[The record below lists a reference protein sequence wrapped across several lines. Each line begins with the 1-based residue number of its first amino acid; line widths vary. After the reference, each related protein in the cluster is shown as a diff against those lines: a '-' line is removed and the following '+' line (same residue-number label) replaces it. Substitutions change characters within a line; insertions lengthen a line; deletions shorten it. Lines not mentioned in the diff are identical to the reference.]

1 MLLAV
6 CGTSLAL
13 SAAAVLGLGEG
24 VSTAGKRD
32 LITSKDIAK
41 NTITSADVRKGALRA
56 SDLDIYVSQ
65 STIVNNPGHGAGG
78 TATALCHTGDQVL
91 GGGGAWLGG
100 GPGLDTDQSVPQH
113 VSSGWDWVFSGNDYG
128 DRSNMLAVAICMKN

>member
-13 SAAAVLGLGEG
+13 SAAALLGLGEG

-41 NTITSADVRKGALRA
+41 NTITSADVRKGALKA
-56 SDLDIYVSQ
+56 SDLDIYISP
-65 STIVNNPGHGAGG
+65 SAIVTNQGHGAGG
-78 TATALCHTGDQVL
+78 TTTAICHPGDRIL
-91 GGGGAWLGG
+91 GGGTGWLGG
-100 GPGLDTDQSVPQH
+100 GPGLDTEESLPQLT
-113 VSSGWDWVFSGNDYG
+113 SAGWAWVFSGNDAG
-128 DRSNMLAVAICMKN
+128 GRSNMVAYAICMKN